1 MPKIFNRVKNLTRRV
16 FGLKNTKVHPERHVN
31 NSAVKVSSKTPSV
44 KKTAKKNKQPNVNG
58 AYFNPNTWNTF
69 DTMDT
74 KVKEMARIAKQE
86 LNERRANPS
95 AESMRRE
102 LASIKALK
110 KARAITRKNNENE
123 IKALREGK
131 ATSLAAVPN
140 GIKYRTMN
148 NILRN
153 LGPAV
158 TAKSKALQNRLTR
171 KRKNVKTFELN
182 PFNIY
187 QPVKPEPA
195 AAAAVAVQA
204 AEAAEAASATA
215 QQAAVVA
222 TQGTPEGRYYRNLAN
237 INFSEPEKPRPNIGK
252 LFTEFEANKWVKQ
265 GRAANLGRNFNVFGY
280 EPVRAPSAAERPWNW
295 QHNIPPL
302 ASPAAKLDSNN
313 NEFGEFVSAPP
324 RVKADPLAALNKNWD
339 PYTIES
345 MPRRNANAKAEIA
358 RKREENNAKRHAALI
373 SRGLST

>member
-1 MPKIFNRVKNLTRRV
+1 MPKIFNRVKKLTRRV
-16 FGLKNTKVHPERHVN
+16 FGLTNTKVHPERHVN
-31 NSAVKVSSKTPSV
+31 NSAVKVSSKTPSAN
-44 KKTAKKNKQPNVNG
+44 KTAKKKKQPNVNG

-69 DTMDT
+69 NTMDT

-86 LNERRANPS
+86 LNERRTNPS

-110 KARAITRKNNENE
+110 KARDITRNNNENE

-171 KRKNVKTFELN
+171 KRKNVETYEWN
-182 PFNIY
+182 PFDIY
-187 QPVKPEPA
+187 QPEPA

-222 TQGTPEGRYYRNLAN
+222 TQGAPKGRYYNNNLAS
-237 INFSEPEKPRPNIGK
+237 INFSAQEKPRPNIGK
-252 LFTEFEANKWVKQ
+252 LFNEFEANKWVRQ
-265 GRAANLGRNFNVFGY
+265 GRAANLGREFNVFGY
-280 EPVRAPSAAERPWNW
+280 EPVRALPAAERPVEK
-295 QHNIPPL
+295 
-302 ASPAAKLDSNN
+302 PASNN

-324 RVKADPLAALNKNWD
+324 RVKPDPLDDLPSNWNMYTNESKEQRAKNAEKELLMKRIKGPSTTSYYGMPNRLNR
-339 PYTIES
+339 
-345 MPRRNANAKAEIA
+345 M
-358 RKREENNAKRHAALI
+358 REA
-373 SRGLST
+373 

>member
-31 NSAVKVSSKTPSV
+31 NSAVKVSSKTPSA

-69 DTMDT
+69 DTIDT

-171 KRKNVKTFELN
+171 KRKNVKTFEWN

-222 TQGTPEGRYYRNLAN
+222 TQGAPKGRYNKNLAS
-237 INFSEPEKPRPNIGK
+237 INFLEPEKPRPN
-252 LFTEFEANKWVKQ
+252 
-265 GRAANLGRNFNVFGY
+265 LG
-280 EPVRAPSAAERPWNW
+280 
-295 QHNIPPL
+295 
-302 ASPAAKLDSNN
+302 
-313 NEFGEFVSAPP
+313 
-324 RVKADPLAALNKNWD
+324 
-339 PYTIES
+339 
-345 MPRRNANAKAEIA
+345 
-358 RKREENNAKRHAALI
+358 
-373 SRGLST
+373 

>member
-1 MPKIFNRVKNLTRRV
+1 
-16 FGLKNTKVHPERHVN
+16 
-31 NSAVKVSSKTPSV
+31 
-44 KKTAKKNKQPNVNG
+44 
-58 AYFNPNTWNTF
+58 
-69 DTMDT
+69 
-74 KVKEMARIAKQE
+74 
-86 LNERRANPS
+86 
-95 AESMRRE
+95 
-102 LASIKALK
+102 
-110 KARAITRKNNENE
+110 
-123 IKALREGK
+123 
-131 ATSLAAVPN
+131 
-140 GIKYRTMN
+140 MN

-171 KRKNVKTFELN
+171 KRKNVKTFEWN

-222 TQGTPEGRYYRNLAN
+222 TQGAPKGRYNNNLAS
-237 INFSEPEKPRPNIGK
+237 INFSAQEKPRPNIGK
-252 LFTEFEANKWVKQ
+252 LFNEFEANNWVRQ

-280 EPVRAPSAAERPWNW
+280 DPVKSPPAADNNNEFGEFVSAPPAERPWSW
-295 QHNIPPL
+295 QRNIPPL
-302 ASPAAKLDSNN
+302 ASPAAKPASNN

-345 MPRRNANAKAEIA
+345 MPRRSANAKAEIA
-358 RKREENNAKRHAALI
+358 RKRQENNAKRHAALI